1 MAVQVYNFRVTYEGC
16 DNRIW
21 RDIAVSSNYR
31 LADIGYAVL
40 ATFETLAYHLF
51 EMKFK
56 DTRFVLTEEDM
67 YDAEFSDAEHCEL
80 LCDRKVGNLGIAI
93 GESIEMI
100 YDFGCEQVF
109 DIRLTGIEAM
119 PKGHGRAYPKILDG
133 AGRGIIDD
141 MSAYELLEVIK
152 KIDAGQSSG
161 IRYSKNDITPYL
173 DPPDWDYRRY
183 DLECDNALFKG
194 ETDLIREAYESF

>member
-1 MAVQVYNFRVTYEGC
+1 M
-16 DNRIW
+16 
-21 RDIAVSSNYR
+21 SSNYS

-40 ATFETLAYHLF
+40 ATFDTRAYHLF
-51 EMKFK
+51 EMNFK
-56 DTRFVLTEEDM
+56 GTKFVLTEEDM
-67 YDAEFSDAEHCEL
+67 YDAEFSDAEHCAFL
-80 LCDRKVGNLGIAI
+80 LDRKVDRLGIAV
-93 GESIEMI
+93 GESIKMI

-119 PKGHGRAYPKILDG
+119 PKGQGRAYPKILDG

-161 IRYSKNDITPYL
+161 ICYSKYDITPVL
-173 DPPDWDYRRY
+173 TLPDWDYRNY
-183 DLECDNALFKG
+183 SLENDNALFKG
-194 ETDLIREAYESF
+194 EIDLIREVYESY

>member
-1 MAVQVYNFRVTYEGC
+1 MAAQVYNFRVTYENC

-21 RDIAVSSNYR
+21 RDIAVSSNYL

-51 EMKFK
+51 EMTFK
-56 DTRFVLTEEDM
+56 DTKFVLTEEDM
-67 YDAEFSDAEHCEL
+67 YDAEFSDSGHCEL
-80 LCDRKVGNLGIAI
+80 LLDRKVGNLDIAI

-119 PKGHGRAYPKILDG
+119 PKGQGRAYPKILDG

-152 KIDAGQSSG
+152 KIDAGQSSD
-161 IRYSKNDITPYL
+161 IRYSKYATTPRIV
-173 DPPDWDYRRY
+173 PPEWDYRNY
-183 DLECDNALFKG
+183 SLENDNALFKG
-194 ETDLIREAYESF
+194 EIDLIREAYESY